1 MTFQNA
7 NNDSFRRILAITFTN
22 KAAAEMKERVIAAL
36 EGIAGSNPS
45 FGKLLDTLSEE
56 TGKGKEELKTLSGRI
71 LRAILHQY
79 SDFSISTIDSFMHR
93 VVRTFAFDLHLP
105 VSFSVELKKENLIE
119 QAVDQLIAQAGY
131 NEEITKILKGYTES
145 RTEEEKSFQIRKE
158 IISTASDLLDD
169 QKAMAIGLLNKFK
182 PHDFLQIR
190 NELIQSIKACE
201 LKMQNMGKMGLK
213 ILEEKGLNHDAFYY
227 GKKGVPGFFEK
238 AANFTINSK
247 ALGNSY
253 VESAVF
259 MDKWTSKSASKQ
271 TIELINS
278 ISDDL
283 KSIIESIFNLDS
295 GEASTARLNAMLL
308 NEIFSMALLNEISGI
323 IDSIRNEHHL
333 MHISEFNRRV
343 AEIVFHEPAPF
354 IFERLGEKYH
364 HYLIDE
370 FQDTS
375 VLQWQNLLP
384 LVHNGLASNADSLI
398 VGDGKQAIYRFRGG
412 DVEQFIRLPNP
423 YPEALTEYQL
433 ERYQLIQQVERK
445 VPLETN
451 FRSLPEIV
459 NWNNSFFNFTA
470 DNWLTGEYKNV
481 YAGLNQKYAE
491 GKSGG
496 FVQIEFL
503 DVSIHEGERPST
515 AERVIQIIN
524 DCIKNKNYSFSDIA
538 VLTRSNREGNALAAE
553 LLHANIPVISSES
566 LMVASSNEVKFLLSW
581 FRVLSNNNTD
591 VNLLQILNYLI
602 ENQKIPFASLESL
615 LEQIPFGEERIYDLL
630 KSKGFLINIPL
641 WRTQSLPE
649 TSHQLCRC
657 FGLEIQLNPFLQF
670 FLEAVWFS
678 TQQISPDIPGFL
690 EYWDD
695 SGHTLSI
702 SLPQNAN
709 AVKIMTIHKAK
720 GLEFPVVIFPC
731 GGNEKKKSGYL
742 WITDSTRLPFSMP
755 AMKLKTSSQL
765 LRTPFADVYEVE
777 ENKRSLDLIN
787 LLYVATTRPEESLF
801 ILCDAFSPDSEA
813 PGWSTYISRYCTSK
827 SEDFKV
833 TEGVYR
839 WGNVDFK
846 ASSHGRKKQTI
857 QEEKGKTYDC
867 NGWTEK
873 INIAKVSDK
882 IWEGQ
887 SESDSIAF
895 GKLMHLALSWTI
907 RKEDANSAVERL
919 VEEGH
924 ARTEEADRILT
935 QIKALVEM
943 PELSSI
949 YEAERIYTERSLMD
963 EEGNIHRPDRVAING
978 NALWIVDYKTGMPND
993 KHREQL
999 RRYIHKIKA
1008 VEKGKEVNA
1017 MLVYLKAQPE
1027 ITIVQDSK

>member
-36 EGIAGSNPS
+36 EGISGSNPS
-45 FGKLLDTLSEE
+45 FDKLLNTLSEE
-56 TGKGKEELKTLSGRI
+56 TGKEKEELKTLSGRI

-131 NEEITKILKGYTES
+131 HEEITKILKGFTES
-145 RTEEEKSFQIRKE
+145 RTEEEKSFQIRNE

-190 NELIQSIKACE
+190 AELIQSIKTCE
-201 LKMQNMGKMGLK
+201 LKIQETGKRGLELLAENG
-213 ILEEKGLNHDAFYY
+213 LEHEVFYY

-238 AANFTINSK
+238 AANFTISAK

-253 VESAVF
+253 VESAIL
-259 MDKWTSKSASKQ
+259 MDKWTGKSASKQ
-271 TIELINS
+271 TIEQINS
-278 ISDDL
+278 ISADL
-283 KSIIESIFNLDS
+283 KALIESIYTLDA
-295 GEASTARLNAMLL
+295 GEASSARLHAMIL

-412 DVEQFIRLPNP
+412 DVEQFIRLPKP

-433 ERYQLIQQVERK
+433 ERYNLIQQVERK

-470 DNWLTGEYKNV
+470 DVWLSGEYKDV
-481 YAGLNQKYAE
+481 YAGLNQKHAE
-491 GKSGG
+491 GKTGG
-496 FVQIEFL
+496 FIQIEFQ
-503 DVSIHEGERPST
+503 DISAYGGEPSTT
-515 AERVIQIIN
+515 AERVVQIIT
-524 DCIKNKNYSFSDIA
+524 DCIDNKNYNFSDIA
-538 VLTRSNREGNALAAE
+538 VLTRSNREGNALAAH
-553 LLHANIPVISSES
+553 LLNANIPVISSES
-566 LMVASSNEVKFLLSW
+566 LMVGSSDEVKFLLAW
-581 FRVLSNNNTD
+581 FRVLANSNTD

-602 ENQKIPFASLESL
+602 ENQKLPFLSLESL
-615 LEQIPFGEERIYDLL
+615 LEQIPFGEERIYTLL
-630 KSKGFLINIPL
+630 KSQGFPINIPL

-649 TSHQLCRC
+649 TCHQLCRC

-695 SGHTLSI
+695 SGHNLSI

-731 GGNEKKKSGYL
+731 GGNERKKTGYV

-755 AMKLKTSSQL
+755 AMKLKISAQL
-765 LRTPFADVYEVE
+765 LRTPFADVYEAE

-787 LLYVATTRPEESLF
+787 LLYVATTRPEEALY
-801 ILCDAFSPDSEA
+801 ILCDEFSPDSEA
-813 PGWSTYISRYCTSK
+813 TGWSSYISRFCTGTS
-827 SEDFKV
+827 DDHKV
-833 TEGVYR
+833 TEGVYQ
-839 WGNVDFK
+839 WGKADFI
-846 ASSHGRKKQTI
+846 ASSHGRKKSAI
-857 QEEKGKTYDC
+857 KEEKGMAYAC

-882 IWEGQ
+882 IWKGQ
-887 SESDSIAF
+887 QESDSIAF
-895 GKLMHLALSWTI
+895 GKLMHLALSWII
-907 RKEDANSAVERL
+907 RKEDTHRAVERL

-924 ARTEEADRILT
+924 ARVEEAERILS
-935 QIKALVEM
+935 QINALIEM

-949 YEAERIYTERSLMD
+949 YDAERIYTERSLMD
-963 EEGNIHRPDRVAING
+963 EDGNIHRPDRVAITG
-978 NALWIVDYKTGMPND
+978 NTLWIVDYKTGMPHE

-999 RRYIHKIKA
+999 RRYIQKVKA
-1008 VEKGKEVNA
+1008 VEEGKAIFA
-1017 MLVYLKAQPE
+1017 MLVYLKATPE
-1027 ITIVQDSK
+1027 VSILQDTN